1 MNLFS
6 ILTDQIKGRT
16 CDWIV
21 EEKSGMGGLR
31 KWGQVER
38 EVGRGWWKRRR
49 KQDGTKPCGQEKL
62 QVGKGFIAGE

>member
-6 ILTDQIKGRT
+6 ILTDQIKG
-16 CDWIV
+16 DWIV

-38 EVGRGWWKRRR
+38 EVGRGWR
-49 KQDGTKPCGQEKL
+49 KEDGTKPCGQEKL
-62 QVGKGFIAGE
+62 YVGKGFIAGE